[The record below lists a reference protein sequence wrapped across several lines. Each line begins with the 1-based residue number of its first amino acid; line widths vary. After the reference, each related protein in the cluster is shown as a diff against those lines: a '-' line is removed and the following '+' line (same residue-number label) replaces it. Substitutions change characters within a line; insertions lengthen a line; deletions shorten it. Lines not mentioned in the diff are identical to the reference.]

1 MINTVLATNH
11 TLWDQIV
18 KKEQEAKKRFE
29 YLTGESVERKF
40 YSQQNEDNVKKSLNV
55 DKNAAVL
62 TQNFASSK
70 MPNISRSV

>member
-18 KKEQEAKKRFE
+18 KKELEAKKRFE

-40 YSQQNEDNVKKSLNV
+40 YSKQNEDNVKKSLNV

-62 TQNFASSK
+62 TQNFASSQ